1 MALKLACGFG
11 GGMRMGETCGVVTA
25 AFMVIGLKCGQ
36 TEANDTDA
44 KLRTYK
50 LVKEFAEEFRS
61 RNGSIVCKELLGCD
75 ISTPEGMKTAQGKGL
90 FNSVC
95 PKMVEDAAEI
105 LDEML
110 GEHT

>member
-11 GGMRMGETCGVVTA
+11 GGMRMAGTCGVVTA

-36 TEANDTDA
+36 TEANDRDA
-44 KLRTYK
+44 KSRTYE
-50 LVKEFAEEFRS
+50 LVREFAEKFRS

-75 ISTPEGMKTAQGKGL
+75 ISTPEGMKTAQGKKL
-90 FNSVC
+90 FKSVC
-95 PKMVEDAAEI
+95 SKMVTDAAEI

-110 GEHT
+110 T